1 MANIYNSDITTRVLE
16 PSNHSNGRTEFR
28 LDNNSCYLS
37 NLRLINVG
45 GTTNDGAYAN
55 QAEGPRCVIKQIELY
70 SGNQLLDQ
78 IVNFNQWDVFR
89 TMTSSND
96 SQLSKGQALRQT
108 EWGFVAAGQAD
119 WADPDT
125 DPDPSQSSIKVTK
138 LFTQGASNLP
148 AVADLKKT
156 AWVSLQDVFSFLASS
171 IHLPTGILKDL
182 RLVVIYNN
190 LAEMN
195 KLSTRNDQTA
205 FAPTRPLLIADE
217 VNPGPMFDSFV
228 ASYKGVNYTPVE
240 GDRVIQ
246 PAIALG
252 DLADT
257 AAGSQLEKNSNNL
270 MNGFTNKYVEK
281 LVIMFQGTDA
291 NTWVNPVSAGA
302 GGGAGANYNNALV
315 GALGSSNQWR
325 QRVQVRVN
333 GANKLPRQG
342 LEGKN
347 RTLAMLADHYAD
359 YVNSQASNWVGVQDR
374 TQVTTLDPSFG
385 NYVCIPVEENVS
397 ELQIT
402 YQRYG
407 IYGAT
412 AASNAGTR
420 QQLVMNVFGIVRKS
434 LMVRDN
440 GSFVIQYV

>member
-89 TMTSSND
+89 SMTSSND
-96 SQLSKGQALRQT
+96 SQLSKRQALRQT
-108 EWGFVAAGQAD
+108 EWGFVAAGQAE

-125 DPDPSQSSIKVTK
+125 DPDPAQASVKVTK

-195 KLSTRNDQTA
+195 KLSTRNDQAA
-205 FAPTRPLLIADE
+205 FAPTRPLLVADE

-228 ASYKGVNYTPVE
+228 SSYKGVNYTPVE

-246 PAIALG
+246 PAI
-252 DLADT
+252 DNTQMADDGT
-257 AAGSQLEKNSNNL
+257 RPNQLEKNSNNL
-270 MNGFTNKYVEK
+270 MNGFNNKYVEK

-291 NTWVNPVSAGA
+291 NTWINPISAGA

-333 GANKLPRQG
+333 GANKIPRMG

-347 RTLAMLADHYAD
+347 RTLAMLADHYGG
-359 YVNSQASNWVGVQDR
+359 YVNSQASNWVNIQDR
-374 TQVTTLDPSFG
+374 VEVTTLDPSFG
-385 NYVCIPVEENVS
+385 NYVCVPIEENVS
-397 ELQIT
+397 ELQIS
-402 YQRYG
+402 YQSIGKY
-407 IYGAT
+407 
-412 AASNAGTR
+412 
-420 QQLVMNVFGIVRKS
+420 KS
-434 LMVRDN
+434 INLLNRCA
-440 GSFVIQYV
+440 ILL